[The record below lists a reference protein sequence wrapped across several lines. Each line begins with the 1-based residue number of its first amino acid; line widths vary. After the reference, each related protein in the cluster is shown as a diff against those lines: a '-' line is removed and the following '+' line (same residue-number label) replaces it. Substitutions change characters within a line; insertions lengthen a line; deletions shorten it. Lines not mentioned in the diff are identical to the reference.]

1 MSKLTEA
8 LKGTNSRA
16 VAAQAIAA
24 INPSKAE
31 LADAARALDI
41 RADGNKT
48 QIAQRLIN
56 GTAGS
61 REDSAAIRG
70 ANLR

>member
-8 LKGTNSRA
+8 LKGSTSR
-16 VAAQAIAA
+16 VTAAQAIVA
-24 INPSKAE
+24 INPSKAD
-31 LADAARALDI
+31 LAEAARALDI

-48 QIAQRLIN
+48 QIAQRLID
-56 GTAGS
+56 GTVGS
-61 REDSAAIRG
+61 REDAAAIRG

>member
-8 LKGTNSRA
+8 LKGSTSR
-16 VAAQAIAA
+16 VTAAQAIVA
-24 INPSKAE
+24 INPSKAD
-31 LADAARALDI
+31 LAEAARELDI
-41 RADGNKT
+41 RTDGNKT
-48 QIAQRLIN
+48 QIAQRLVN

-61 REDSAAIRG
+61 REDAAAIRG